1 MSWSSP
7 YFTQDEMR
15 CQCGC
20 GADGMHSEFMDKLT
34 SLRADWGQPMAVTSG
49 YRCTQHPIEAKKI
62 ASGRNPGAHASGR
75 AVDIGIQ
82 GEDAYKLLCAAL
94 GHGFSGIGIQQKGS
108 ARFIHLDDLTTDDGF
123 PRPTIW
129 SY

>member
-20 GADGMHSEFMDKLT
+20 NQDGMNAEFMDRLT
-34 SLRADWGQPMAVTSG
+34 SLRANWGRPMVVSSA
-49 YRCTQHPIEAKKI
+49 YRCPQHPIEARKAK
-62 ASGRNPGAHASGR
+62 PGAHASGR
-75 AVDIGIQ
+75 AVDIAVQ
-82 GEDAYKLLCAAL
+82 GADARELLKMAL
-94 GHGFSGIGIQQKGS
+94 DHGFTGVGVQQKGGG
-108 ARFIHLDDLTTDDGF
+108 RFLHFDDLTAAEGW

>member
-20 GADGMHSEFMDKLT
+20 NQDGMNADFMERLT
-34 SLRADWGQPMAVTSG
+34 SLRADWGKPMTVTSA
-49 YRCTQHPIEAKKI
+49 YRCPQHPIEAKK
-62 ASGRNPGAHASGR
+62 AKPGAHASGR
-75 AVDIGIQ
+75 AVDIAVQ
-82 GEDAYKLLCAAL
+82 GEDAYNFLCAAL
-94 GHGFSGIGIQQKGS
+94 GHGFSGIGVQQKGGG
-108 ARFIHLDDLTTDDGF
+108 RFIHLDDLTQDEGW
-123 PRPTIW
+123 PRPTVW

>member
-7 YFTQDEMR
+7 YFTKDEMK
-15 CQCGC
+15 CSHTGIEMMDPQ
-20 GADGMHSEFMDKLT
+20 FMEKLT
-34 SLRADWGQPMAVTSG
+34 SLRADWGQPMIISSA
-49 YRCTQHPIEAKKI
+49 YRDPTHPIEVRKEK
-62 ASGRNPGAHASGR
+62 RGAHASGR
-75 AVDIGIQ
+75 A

-94 GHGFSGIGIQQKGS
+94 GHGFTGIGIAQKGS
-108 ARFIHLDDLTTDDGF
+108 YDSRFIHLDDLTTDDGF

>member
-20 GADGMHSEFMDKLT
+20 EQDGMNAEFMEKLT
-34 SLRADWGQPMAVTSG
+34 SLRADWGQPMVVTSG
-49 YRCTQHPIEAKKI
+49 YRCPNHPIEAKK
-62 ASGRNPGAHASGR
+62 AKPGTHASGR
-75 AVDIGIQ
+75 AVDIAIQ
-82 GEDAYKLLCAAL
+82 GEDAYKFLCAAL
-94 GHGFSGIGIQQKGS
+94 GHGFSGIGVNQKGS
-108 ARFIHLDDLTTDDGF
+108 ARFIHLDDLTRDEGW
-123 PRPTIW
+123 PRPRVW

>member
-1 MSWSSP
+1 MTWSSP
-7 YFTQDEMR
+7 FFTEEEMR

-20 GADGMHSEFMDKLT
+20 DQDGMHSEFMEKLT
-34 SLRADWGQPMAVTSG
+34 SLRADWGQPMVVTSA
-49 YRCTQHPIEAKKI
+49 YRCPNHPIEAKK
-62 ASGRNPGAHASGR
+62 AKPGAHASGR
-75 AVDIGIQ
+75 AVDIAVQ

-94 GHGFSGIGIQQKGS
+94 GHGFTGIGVNQKGS
-108 ARFIHLDDLTTDDGF
+108 ARFIHLDDLTRDEGW

>member
-1 MSWSSP
+1 MNWSSP

-20 GADGMHSEFMDKLT
+20 NQDGMNAEFMERLT
-34 SLRADWGQPMAVTSG
+34 SLRADWGKPMIVTSA
-49 YRCTQHPIEAKKI
+49 YRCPQHPIESKKAK
-62 ASGRNPGAHASGR
+62 PGAHASGR
-75 AVDIGIQ
+75 AVDIAVQ
-82 GEDAYKLLCAAL
+82 GEDAHKFLSVAF
-94 GHGFSGIGIQQKGS
+94 GHGFTGIGVQQKGGG
-108 ARFIHLDDLTTDDGF
+108 RFIHLDDLTKDEGW

>member
-1 MSWSSP
+1 MTWSSP
-7 YFTQDEMR
+7 FFTEEEMR

-20 GADGMHSEFMDKLT
+20 DADGMHSEFMEKLT
-34 SLRADWGQPMAVTSG
+34 SLRADWGQPMVVTSA
-49 YRCTQHPIEAKKI
+49 YRCPNHPIEAKKTK
-62 ASGRNPGAHASGR
+62 PGTHASGR
-75 AVDIGIQ
+75 AVDIAIQ

-94 GHGFSGIGIQQKGS
+94 GHCFSGIGVNQKGS
-108 ARFIHLDDLTTDDGF
+108 ARFLHLDDLTREEGW